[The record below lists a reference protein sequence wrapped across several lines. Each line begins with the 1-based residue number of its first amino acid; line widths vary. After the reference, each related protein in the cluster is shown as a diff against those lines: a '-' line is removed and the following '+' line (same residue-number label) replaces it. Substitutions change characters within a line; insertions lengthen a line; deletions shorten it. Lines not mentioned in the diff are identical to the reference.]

1 MAEVIH
7 QEIDFAASPK
17 RIYDALM
24 DSKQHADFTANGAA
38 EISREAGGTFTCHGG
53 AISGRNIELIP
64 NKRIVQAWRVANWD
78 EGTYSIVRFELQENN
93 GGTRLILDHAGFPD
107 GHAEHLAPGWHERYW
122 DPLRKYLA

>member
-17 RIYDALM
+17 RIYEALM

-53 AISGRNIELIP
+53 AISGRNIELVP
-64 NKRIVQAWRVANWD
+64 NKRM
-78 EGTYSIVRFELQENN
+78 
-93 GGTRLILDHAGFPD
+93 
-107 GHAEHLAPGWHERYW
+107 AEHRPKCPWGVPADHHLPKGR
-122 DPLRKYLA
+122 